1 MAAGPVVILLALAAL
16 TVNFSVHKVEEGH
29 VGVYYRGGALLPSVS
44 RPGIH
49 FMLPFVTS
57 HRSVQ
62 VTLQTDEVRNVPC
75 GTSGGVMIYFERV
88 EVVNKLEEDHV
99 YDTIKNYTVE
109 YDKPLIFDRVHHE
122 LNQFCS
128 SHSLQQ
134 VYIDNFDQIDEN
146 LMNALQQSCNKWAP
160 GVKVQAVRVTK
171 PKIPESIRRNY
182 ELMEAEKTKLMIAEQ
197 HQKVI
202 EKEAETERK
211 RAIIE
216 AEKHA
221 AVARIQNEMKVNE
234 KESQKRMALIED
246 ETHLAHQKAL
256 ADAELYMMQRMAE
269 GNRLKLT
276 PEYLEYIRYV
286 SVANNTKIYFGPDV
300 PTMFLQALE
309 QSQASR
315 RP

>member
-1 MAAGPVVILLALAAL
+1 MAVGGAFIALLLLCAAG
-16 TVNFSVHKVEEGH
+16 VNFSVHRVEEGH
-29 VGVYYRGGALLPSVS
+29 VGVYYRGGALLSAIS
-44 RPGIH
+44 KPGIH
-49 FMLPFVTS
+49 FMLPFITT
-57 HRSVQ
+57 HKSVQ

-134 VYIDNFDQIDEN
+134 VYIDNFDLIDEN
-146 LMNALQQSCNKWAP
+146 LMNALQESCNKWAP

-216 AEKHA
+216 AEKHS

-246 ETHLAHQKAL
+246 ETHVAHHKAL
-256 ADAELYMMQRMAE
+256 ADAELYSMQQLAQ
-269 GNRLKLT
+269 GNQLKLT
-276 PEYLEYIRYV
+276 PQYLEFIRYV
-286 SVANNTKIYFGPDV
+286 SVANNTKIFFGPDI
-300 PTMFLQALE
+300 PTMFLQSLE
-309 QSQASR
+309 QTKN
-315 RP
+315 